1 MTDKFAEDDRRPVK
15 MPAISVEPV
24 ADPSP
29 DFADTAAFTA
39 LTSFR
44 ALILEDEEFQR
55 QIGVQILKGC
65 RASEVLSASDGAT
78 ALRLIKSA
86 PQPIDLLICD
96 LTMPDMDGL
105 EFLRHLAEG
114 GNTSSVILCSSLAPS
129 IIRAA
134 ELMARIYG
142 VRILGVIEKPL
153 SLPKLIPLLLHHF
166 SQTASTS
173 SLPNSPI
180 PLDEIIAGIENWQFL
195 PFFQPKVDI
204 QSGALVGAEA
214 LIRWNHPE
222 HGLILPERFIP
233 ITESHGLI
241 SEVTLKF
248 VKDALNQ
255 CRRWHDM
262 GMGFPI
268 SVNVSVESLSD
279 TGLADRLEAMTRAE
293 GVSPDA
299 LTLEITETVAMA
311 NLGPSLETLARCR
324 MKGFDLSIDDYGTG
338 FSSMLQ
344 LTRLP
349 ISEIKIDQSFVT
361 GAARQNILQALIET
375 SLTMA
380 RRLNLKTVVEGVET
394 LDDWRIVSSLGCDIA
409 QGYFIAKPMP
419 GEDLAGWHANW
430 CEFYKGLRLMEQ
442 I

>member
-1 MTDKFAEDDRRPVK
+1 M
-15 MPAISVEPV
+15 
-24 ADPSP
+24 
-29 DFADTAAFTA
+29 
-39 LTSFR
+39 
-44 ALILEDEEFQR
+44 
-55 QIGVQILKGC
+55 
-65 RASEVLSASDGAT
+65 
-78 ALRLIKSA
+78 
-86 PQPIDLLICD
+86 
-96 LTMPDMDGL
+96 
-105 EFLRHLAEG
+105 
-114 GNTSSVILCSSLAPS
+114 
-129 IIRAA
+129 
-134 ELMARIYG
+134 
-142 VRILGVIEKPL
+142 
-153 SLPKLIPLLLHHF
+153 
-166 SQTASTS
+166 
-173 SLPNSPI
+173 
-180 PLDEIIAGIENWQFL
+180 
-195 PFFQPKVDI
+195 
-204 QSGALVGAEA
+204 
-214 LIRWNHPE
+214 
-222 HGLILPERFIP
+222 
-233 ITESHGLI
+233 ESHGLI

-248 VKDALNQ
+248 VRDALNQ
-255 CRRWHDM
+255 CRRWRDM

-409 QGYFIAKPMP
+409 QGYFIGKPMP

-430 CEFYKGLRLMEQ
+430 YEFYQGLRFIEQ